1 MKLYTVCIAS
11 LLALGSA
18 SAGAVDLSEEQG
30 ALLRERA
37 QVLKAQ
43 RERDPSW
50 DGGTRYS
57 NAPQP
62 EQQAARDRQA
72 TQKTAKTQRKR
83 VPIRTKVKRAVK
95 KLPGAL
101 VRGR

>member
-1 MKLYTVCIAS
+1 MKLYSVCIAS

-18 SAGAVDLSEEQG
+18 GAGAVDLSEEEG

-37 QVLKAQ
+37 EVLKAQ

-57 NAPQP
+57 NDSKP
-62 EQQAARDRQA
+62 EARPERMVESRERRRRLNA
-72 TQKTAKTQRKR
+72 SASR
-83 VPIRTKVKRAVK
+83 
-95 KLPGAL
+95 
-101 VRGR
+101 